1 MYLSSLSMAYEN
13 LNFLLT
19 ALRWKKGEFTQVVP
33 FGSRLFIP
41 SRVPGLCGLLSQ
53 YPR

>member
-13 LNFLLT
+13 LNFLLA
-19 ALRWKKGEFTQVVP
+19 ALRWKKGEFNQVVP
-33 FGSRLFIP
+33 FGSCLFIP
-41 SRVPGLCGLLSQ
+41 SYFPGLCGLLFQ